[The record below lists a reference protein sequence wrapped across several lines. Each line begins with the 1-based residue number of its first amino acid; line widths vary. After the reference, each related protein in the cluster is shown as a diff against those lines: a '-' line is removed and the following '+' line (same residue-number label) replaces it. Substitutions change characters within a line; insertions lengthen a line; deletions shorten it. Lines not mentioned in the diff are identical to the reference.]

1 MRKESISDGQ
11 RFVYNQDIR
20 VNMGNYGEGKTYRHA
35 AGVTLDGLVDE
46 FANIRESDDVI
57 VLGVDFFLG
66 QP

>member
-1 MRKESISDGQ
+1 
-11 RFVYNQDIR
+11 
-20 VNMGNYGEGKTYRHA
+20 MGNYGEGKTYRHA